1 MLRNRV
7 EAGDGLL
14 AMSFARVVKRRVAPW
29 MWPLLFASL
38 AGYFMW
44 SATQGARGLNA
55 FELREQD
62 LAAAQAQLDRANA
75 ELGIWER
82 RVSGLRA
89 DQLDRDALDERV
101 RAMLNL
107 SDPADVVVPYGEG
120 KRLY

>member
-1 MLRNRV
+1 MLRV
-7 EAGDGLL
+7 KIDTGGEC
-14 AMSFARVVKRRVAPW
+14 AMSFGRSVKRRVAAW
-29 MWPLLFASL
+29 IWPLLFASV

-44 SATQGARGLNA
+44 SATQGSRGLNA
-55 FELREQD
+55 YALRQQD
-62 LAAAQAQLDRANA
+62 LAAATAQLQRADA
-75 ELGIWER
+75 EVKIWER

-107 SDPADVVVPYGEG
+107 SDPADVVVPYAQD